1 MDLEHYVKQHLSS
14 ALNNI
19 IESDRADE
27 LPNLTIYEKA
37 IIFAYT
43 DVNGEQHQILNEKLR
58 ASKGADVSDFGHH
71 LEATLAKLEDY
82 EDLVFRGVDKDYCDV
97 QKYIKAKNTKT
108 SVTEYQFLSAS
119 KFQIIAQGFGH
130 VLFRIY
136 AKRAK
141 DIEKVSKFV
150 REKEV
155 IFQKCTSFKVM
166 YVTDNGFS
174 TIITLKEI

>member
-1 MDLEHYVKQHLSS
+1 MDLEQYVKQHLLR
-14 ALNNI
+14 ALNRI
-19 IESDRADE
+19 TESDRVNE

-43 DVNGEQHQILNEKLR
+43 DINGNHHQILNERLR
-58 ASKGADVSDFGHH
+58 ASKGTDVSDFGYF
-71 LEATLAKLEDY
+71 LEATLAKLDDY
-82 EDLVFRGVDKDYCDV
+82 EDLVFRGVDKAYCDV
-97 QKYIKAKNTKT
+97 QKYIKAKETK
-108 SVTEYQFLSAS
+108 SRVTEYQFLSAS

-130 VLFRIY
+130 ILFRIY
-136 AKRAK
+136 SKRAK
-141 DIEKVSKFV
+141 NIEKVSKFV

-155 IFQKCTSFKVM
+155 LFQRGASFKVI